1 MPAYAQISGHLGQD
15 IELRQTNGGT
25 PVVNVS
31 LASNRFKKD
40 AGGEKV
46 SIADW
51 FRVTIFG
58 RDAEVLAQYAK
69 KGSAVAFNGRLQTDS
84 YFDREGVQ
92 RVTTFLIADSFEFM
106 QRAKRD
112 ASEEAPKAGKRT
124 EAVSK
129 NNSGDDSD
137 DIPF

>member
-124 EAVSK
+124 EAVPK
-129 NNSGDDSD
+129 GDSGDESD

>member
-1 MPAYAQISGHLGQD
+1 MSAYAQISGHLGQD
-15 IELRQTNGGT
+15 VELRQTNNGT
-25 PVVNVS
+25 PVVNLS
-31 LASNRFKKD
+31 LASNRFKKNAD
-40 AGGEKV
+40 GEKV
-46 SIADW
+46 SVADW

-84 YFDREGVQ
+84 YLDREGAQ

-106 QRAKRD
+106 PRTKRD
-112 ASEEAPKAGKRT
+112 ERDGGGTKTGKQT
-124 EAVSK
+124 EAGTANEAS
-129 NNSGDDSD
+129 DD